1 MLRKDWLFVLAF
13 LVAVLP
19 KSAQAGGPPPG
30 GGDPFGN
37 APQVDVKVTSTPS
50 GVYIQITVKQTV
62 PGSIAPTPQ
71 PGSTPVPPATPA
83 PKGQPGSSSTPTTGG
98 DKTWSDETGIYE
110 ETPDG
115 HIYYLTVPNISS
127 QTDWLSLLQSHPNQT
142 PYVLYLDNQFRQI
155 IWIPNGPSSGSVN
168 FGAPP
173 SVQPTPAAPPAGN
186 GSGTDPYQ
194 IALNLLDH
202 VPLPNVQ
209 INENPALGLVNL
221 PGWFWINGY
230 DGKPFGDSQT
240 VTIPPAVGP
249 NVPFTQVPADD
260 PSRQPTSFTVSVQV
274 WPTGYQWSFGDGS
287 SLVTQS
293 LGQSYPAQSDIQHVY
308 QTSSLRTQNGFP
320 VQVTVVFAAQYQVN
334 GGGAQGLPS
343 MSHAYAATYPVQEAQ
358 SLLKSR

>member
-1 MLRKDWLFVLAF
+1 MKMHRAAI
-13 LVAVLP
+13 LVAIMVALIP
-19 KSAQAGGPPPG
+19 ALCLA
-30 GGDPFGN
+30 GGDPPAGKDPFGTFTN
-37 APQVDVKVTSTPS
+37 VKVTVTSTPS
-50 GVYIQITVKQTV
+50 GVYIQISVQQSA
-62 PGSIAPTPQ
+62 PGSKSPSSPTKPTPVPATPSGSSPSSGAPAPTP
-71 PGSTPVPPATPA
+71 
-83 PKGQPGSSSTPTTGG
+83 TGVRV
-98 DKTWSDETGIYE
+98 WSDDSGIYE
-110 ETPDG
+110 QTSDG
-115 HIYYLTVPNISS
+115 HLYYLTIPNISS
-127 QTDWLSLLQSHPNQT
+127 QSDWPSELQSHPNQT
-142 PYVLYLDNQFRQI
+142 PYVLYIDNQFQKI

-173 SVQPTPAAPPAGN
+173 TVQPNPAAPPVGN

-249 NVPFTQVPADD
+249 SVPFTQVPATD
-260 PSRQPTSFTVSVQV
+260 PSRQPTYFTVSVQV
-274 WPTGYQWSFGDGS
+274 WPTGYQWSFGDGA

-334 GGGAQGLPS
+334 GGGAQALPS